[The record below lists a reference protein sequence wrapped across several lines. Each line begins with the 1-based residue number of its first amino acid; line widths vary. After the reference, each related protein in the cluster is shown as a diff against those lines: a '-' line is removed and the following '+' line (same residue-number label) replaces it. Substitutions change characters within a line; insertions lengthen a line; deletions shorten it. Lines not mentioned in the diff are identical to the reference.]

1 MLTPTPVGSSALA
14 GSVSDSSDAERSTM
28 EQALIYSYLLDGNGG
43 GTLMTTKDID
53 EWKPRD
59 GILWVHLDYSAEGA
73 EQWLTQHSGLPEV
86 CAQALLHEE
95 TRPRA
100 TAVAGGILMS
110 LRGVNLNPSA
120 NAEDMVSVRVFADAN
135 RIISTRHRRLLSVS
149 DIVTELDEDRGPK
162 DTGEFLQSLV
172 KGLTERME
180 GTIDAIEERTDELE
194 DIVISGGK
202 NGLRSELSA
211 VRREAI
217 MLRRY
222 LAPQREALAKLS
234 GEQQAKWL
242 TEAHRIGLRETSD
255 HLLRL
260 LENLDSARDRA
271 AVVQEE
277 LVNHMSEQ
285 MNQRMYVL
293 SLVAAIFLPLGFLTG
308 LLGINV
314 GGIPG
319 ADNSTA
325 FYWFIAI
332 LSGLT
337 ATQVVVF
344 KRFKWM

>member
-1 MLTPTPVGSSALA
+1 
-14 GSVSDSSDAERSTM
+14 M
-28 EQALIYSYLLDGNGG
+28 EQALIYSYLLDGKGG
-43 GTLMTTKDID
+43 GTLMTAADIAK
-53 EWKPRD
+53 WKPKD
-59 GILWVHLDYSAEGA
+59 GVLWVHLDYSAEGA
-73 EQWLTQHSGLPEV
+73 AQWIVEESNLPDV
-86 CAQALLHEE
+86 CAQALIHEE

-100 TAVAGGILMS
+100 TPVAGGILMS

-120 NAEDMVSVRVFADAN
+120 DPEDMVSVRVFADAN
-135 RIISTRHRRLLSVS
+135 RIISTRRRRLLSVAEIGVS
-149 DIVTELDEDRGPK
+149 LDEERGPR
-162 DTGEFLQSLV
+162 DTGEFLQALV
-172 KGLTERME
+172 RGLTLRME
-180 GTIDAIEERTDELE
+180 STIDSLEERTDELE
-194 DIVISGGK
+194 DRVIAGAK
-202 NGLRSELSA
+202 AGLRSDLSA

-222 LAPQREALAKLS
+222 LAPQREALSRLCA
-234 GEQQAKWL
+234 EQAPWF
-242 TEAHRIGLRETSD
+242 TESHRIGLRETSD
-255 HLLRL
+255 HLMRL

-319 ADNSTA
+319 AENNQA
-325 FYWFIAI
+325 FFWFIAI
-332 LSGLT
+332 LCSLT
-337 ATQVVVF
+337 TLQIVVF

>member
-1 MLTPTPVGSSALA
+1 
-14 GSVSDSSDAERSTM
+14 M
-28 EQALIYSYLLDGNGG
+28 EKALIYSYLLDGKGG
-43 GTLMTTKDID
+43 GKSMTAEEITQ
-53 EWKPRD
+53 WQPSD
-59 GILWVHLDYSAEGA
+59 GLLWVHLDYSVEGA
-73 EQWLTQHSGLPEV
+73 PEWIFAQKDLPNV

-100 TAVAGGILMS
+100 TLVGSGILMS

-120 NAEDMVSVRVFADAN
+120 DPEDMVSIRVYADKN
-135 RIISTRHRRLLSVS
+135 RIISTRHRRLLTVA
-149 DIVTELDEDRGPK
+149 DIVTSLDENRGPK
-162 DTGEFLQSLV
+162 DSGEFIQALV
-172 KGLTERME
+172 RGLTLRME
-180 GTIDAIEERTDELE
+180 TTIDMLEERTDDLE
-194 DIVISGGK
+194 DTVIAGGK

-211 VRREAI
+211 VRRAAI

-222 LAPQREALAKLS
+222 LAPQREALSRLC
-234 GEQQAKWL
+234 GEQAPWL
-242 TEAHRIGLRETSD
+242 TETHRIGLRETSD

-319 ADNSTA
+319 AENNQA
-325 FYWFIAI
+325 FFWFIAI
-332 LSGLT
+332 LCSLT
-337 ATQVVVF
+337 ALQVVVF

>member
-1 MLTPTPVGSSALA
+1 
-14 GSVSDSSDAERSTM
+14 M

-43 GTLMTTKDID
+43 GKLMSPEEI
-53 EWKPRD
+53 EQWQPGD
-59 GILWVHLDYSAEGA
+59 GLLWVHLDYSAEGA
-73 EQWLTQHSGLPEV
+73 AEWILNQEGLPDV
-86 CAQALLHEE
+86 CANALLLEE

-100 TAVAGGILMS
+100 TLVDNGILMS

-120 NAEDMVSVRVFADAN
+120 DPEDMVSVRVFANKN
-135 RIISTRHRRLLSVS
+135 RIISTRHRRLLTIT
-149 DIVTELDEDRGPK
+149 DIVADLKENRGPK
-162 DTGEFLQSLV
+162 DTGEFIQALV
-172 KGLTERME
+172 RGLTLRME
-180 GTIDAIEERTDELE
+180 TTIDLLEERTDDLE
-194 DIVISGGK
+194 DTVIAGGK

-211 VRREAI
+211 VRRAAI

-222 LAPQREALAKLS
+222 LAPQREALSSLCSEKAP
-234 GEQQAKWL
+234 WL
-242 TEAHRIGLRETSD
+242 TESHRIGLRETSD

-319 ADNSTA
+319 AENNQA
-325 FYWFIAI
+325 FFWFIVI
-332 LSGLT
+332 LCSLT